1 MSYSNKHLKQTM
13 KEMGRRENGHKNM
26 LVNKVI
32 THISLANYIKN
43 LMLKYKMN
51 SLFMQSAIGLL

>member
-1 MSYSNKHLKQTM
+1 
-13 KEMGRRENGHKNM
+13 MGRRENGHKNM